1 MKIFKKILNSYK
13 VKRIIKNLTEY
24 KFFIEDMFF
33 YFFSLFF
40 TFNEKA
46 ELTIITAADNQF
58 FESLVQ
64 LIQSI
69 RAHEP
74 DAKIIVYDIGL
85 DDLQIEKLKQFNL
98 YQFKK
103 FNFKK
108 YPKFFS
114 ERDEFGKLGEYAWKS
129 AMVHEVIENENNDI
143 VMWFDAGNVIT
154 APLQKLKKVISF
166 NKFYSPLSTGNLSK
180 WCHEKTLSY
189 FNVPQNLFNKPN
201 LTGGVVGFDSTSTK
215 AKNLASNWFKY
226 SMVQECIAPEGSHRN
241 NHRQDQSV
249 LSILFYLSS
258 ELNYT
263 PKTKNFFSIKV
274 NQNPGS
280 KVYLLDAN
288 ENSDFKI
295 EWLKKQDSITTNTV
309 SNANAIWILNMS
321 EINKLERKYFKDKK
335 IIFNVSTKEDIK
347 RLISSSKVLKSNME
361 NYYIISKFDFD
372 INILVNKG
380 FVYKNIINLNNQTHT
395 DKFKETITNILNF

>member
-1 MKIFKKILNSYK
+1 
-13 VKRIIKNLTEY
+13 
-24 KFFIEDMFF
+24 
-33 YFFSLFF
+33 
-40 TFNEKA
+40 
-46 ELTIITAADNQF
+46 
-58 FESLVQ
+58 
-64 LIQSI
+64 
-69 RAHEP
+69 
-74 DAKIIVYDIGL
+74 
-85 DDLQIEKLKQFNL
+85 
-98 YQFKK
+98 
-103 FNFKK
+103 
-108 YPKFFS
+108 
-114 ERDEFGKLGEYAWKS
+114 
-129 AMVHEVIENENNDI
+129 
-143 VMWFDAGNVIT
+143 
-154 APLQKLKKVISF
+154 
-166 NKFYSPLSTGNLSK
+166 
-180 WCHEKTLSY
+180 
-189 FNVPQNLFNKPN
+189 
-201 LTGGVVGFDSTSTK
+201 
-215 AKNLASNWFKY
+215 
-226 SMVQECIAPEGSHRN
+226 
-241 NHRQDQSV
+241 

-380 FVYKNIINLNNQTHT
+380 FVYENIININNQNHT